1 MEEIE
6 VKKKHL
12 KLMLE
17 GKYIPK
23 DISIKEAKKR
33 LKETDPGIDIS
44 EFIRILNSNDKDKI
58 LKDLLIE
65 MITNPDILIYYMPVI
80 KLILKNIIKV

>member
-6 VKKKHL
+6 IKKRRL

-17 GKYIPK
+17 GKYVPK
-23 DISIKEAKKR
+23 DISVEEAKKR

-44 EFIRILNSNDKDKI
+44 VFIKILNSNDKDKI

-80 KLILKNIIKV
+80 KMILKSLIR

>member
-6 VKKKHL
+6 VKKNRL
-12 KLMLE
+12 KSMLE

-23 DISIKEAKKR
+23 DISVKEAKKR

-44 EFIRILNSNDKDKI
+44 GFIKILHNADKDKI
-58 LKDLLIE
+58 LKDLMIE
-65 MITNPDILIYYMPVI
+65 IITNPDILVYYMPLI
-80 KLILKNIIKV
+80 KMILKSLIK